1 MTKEQLMNYKEF
13 GEHTDFVKK
22 ADELNTGGDLYCY
35 DKRGIRTTDIND
47 CLDMIEW
54 KGDVG
59 YLEGCIVIEV
69 HHIYGYVDTIE
80 VPCEICVEGWDE
92 EEKVFDTES
101 YTIKD
106 VEEW

>member
-22 ADELNTGGDLYCY
+22 ADELNTSRDLYYY
-35 DKRGIRTTDIND
+35 DKKGIRTTDIND
-47 CLDMIEW
+47 CLDVIKWE
-54 KGDVG
+54 GDVG
-59 YLEGCIVIEV
+59 YLEGCIV
-69 HHIYGYVDTIE
+69 IE

-92 EEKVFDTES
+92 EEKVFDIES

>member
-22 ADELNTGGDLYCY
+22 ADELNTSNDLYYY

-80 VPCEICVEGWDE
+80 VPCEICVVRIRFFPSNSDLIRVSLSLWQQ
-92 EEKVFDTES
+92 
-101 YTIKD
+101 
-106 VEEW
+106 